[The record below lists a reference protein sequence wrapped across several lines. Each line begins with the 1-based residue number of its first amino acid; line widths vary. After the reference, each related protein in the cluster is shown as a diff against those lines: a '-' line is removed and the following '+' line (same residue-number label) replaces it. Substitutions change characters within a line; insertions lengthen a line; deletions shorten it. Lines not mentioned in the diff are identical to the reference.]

1 MHTAHATVESTHK
14 YAQRIES
21 GAHHFNADE
30 PKEAGGDDS
39 GPSPDGLLLG
49 ALGACTSATLRMYA
63 ERKGWELGTI
73 RVALELTRGKETG
86 THIRRRVSVSGALS
100 PEQKQR
106 LGEIAEKTPV
116 TLTIA
121 KGAAIATQIE

>member
-1 MHTAHATVESTHK
+1 MHTVHAVVESSHK
-14 YAQRIES
+14 YAQQIES
-21 GAHHFNADE
+21 GTHRFGADE
-30 PKEAGGDDS
+30 PRDAGGDDS
-39 GPSPDGLLLG
+39 GPSPDALLLG

-73 RVALELTRGKETG
+73 RVELDLQRDKETG
-86 THIRRRVSVSGALS
+86 TRIARRIHVSGALA

-106 LGEIAEKTPV
+106 LAEIAEKTPV
-116 TLTIA
+116 TLTIS